1 MNDIQVSAELIL
13 QYATMHKNEVA
24 LHMAIKALSED
35 GRKLKR
41 NVRQLSRLLGKTPA
55 RLRDAEGGLK
65 QKRLLQVHYT
75 EFGTGDIPYWYVFD
89 RPVNAEPL
97 LPSTYVPIDSVSVS
111 VEEEKPKS
119 IWRRLRDAWVGTELD
134 NFDLVDRDDENA
146 PASTDDRPADG
157 EQVTKQAD
165 QEAIR
170 KARKEAIRKAYN

>member
-119 IWRRLRDAWVGTELD
+119 IWRRLREVFFGEE
-134 NFDLVDRDDENA
+134 FDYDLTAPDDENA

-157 EQVTKQAD
+157 EQVTTQAD